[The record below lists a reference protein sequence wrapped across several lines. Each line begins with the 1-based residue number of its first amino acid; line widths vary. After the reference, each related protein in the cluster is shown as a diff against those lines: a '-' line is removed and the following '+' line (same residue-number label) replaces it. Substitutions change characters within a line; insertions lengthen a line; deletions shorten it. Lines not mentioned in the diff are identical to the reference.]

1 MTPRYA
7 ARRRSDGAWLW
18 APVYANPKLAPT
30 WSTRNDPYLF
40 VHPDTAREATRYARP
55 RPPAG
60 QPPDEYDV
68 VSVDLVVGAVVDL

>member
-7 ARRRSDGAWLW
+7 ARRKSDGAWLW
-18 APVYANPKLAPT
+18 APVYSTPALSAT

-40 VHPDTAREATRYARP
+40 LTPQSARDAATHARP

-60 QPPDEYDV
+60 QPPDEFDV
-68 VSVDLVVGAVVDL
+68 VSVDLAVGAVVAL